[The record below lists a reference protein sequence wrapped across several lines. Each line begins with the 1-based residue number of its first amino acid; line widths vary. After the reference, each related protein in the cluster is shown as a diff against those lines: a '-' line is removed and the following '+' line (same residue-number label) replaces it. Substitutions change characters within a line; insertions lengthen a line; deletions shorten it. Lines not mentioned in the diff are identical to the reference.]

1 MRAKEVKV
9 GDKVTYMTPYKKQH
23 GIVKSI
29 YDDSFAFVVYYCGED
44 WENYFN
50 YTAAKTAN
58 KNLVDGWL

>member
-1 MRAKEVKV
+1 MRGKEIKV

-23 GIVKSI
+23 GIVKAI
-29 YDDSFAFVVYYCGED
+29 HDDNFTFVVYNCGED